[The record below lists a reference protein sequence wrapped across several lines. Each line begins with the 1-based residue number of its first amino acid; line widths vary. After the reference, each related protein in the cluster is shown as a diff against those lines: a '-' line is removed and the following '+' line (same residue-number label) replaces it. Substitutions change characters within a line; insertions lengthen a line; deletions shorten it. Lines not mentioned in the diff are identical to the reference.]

1 MTYFEVMEAYLN
13 IFKTFLGLYLFSK
26 SMRTIRRCVQSP
38 DIQGT
43 SKYKRLNNL

>member
-26 SMRTIRRCVQSP
+26 SMRTIRRMR
-38 DIQGT
+38 IIRA
-43 SKYKRLNNL
+43 KNMIFR